1 MDFSTTYL
9 GMKLRSPLVPS
20 ACQLLTASIDHIKQ
34 MEDCGAGAVVLYSLF
49 EEQIK
54 KEETAFEQHLSE
66 NTDSFSEASS
76 FFPKPSE
83 YVAGPEEYLRH
94 IANAKR
100 AVKIPIIAS
109 LNGSTSQGWTQ
120 FARQM
125 EQAGADALEIN
136 IYQVSADTSIAG
148 AAIEEEYLEIVR
160 DVCRRV
166 KIPVA
171 VKLSPFFTSLANMVK
186 RIEQAGAKG
195 VILFNRFYQPDFDLE
210 NLSLRTDLNLSGPL
224 EFRVPLRWTALL
236 YSRVKMDIALT
247 SGIQRSEDAIKSI
260 MAGASVTMVCSALLR
275 YGIDY
280 LEDLTKMMQFWMQE
294 RGYES
299 VESMRGSMSQAKCAD
314 PAAFERAQY
323 LQVIH
328 RYRHN
333 RAAAK

>member
-20 ACQLLTASIDHIKQ
+20 ACQPLTSSIDNIKR
-34 MEDCGAGAVVLYSLF
+34 MEDAGAGAVVLFSLF

-54 KEETAFEQHLSE
+54 KDDSSFELHLKA

-76 FFPKPSE
+76 FFPEPSD
-83 YVAGPEEYLRH
+83 YVTGPEEYLKH

-109 LNGSTSQGWTQ
+109 LNGSTAQGWTQ
-120 FARQM
+120 FARQI
-125 EQAGADALEIN
+125 EQAGADALEVN
-136 IYQVSADTSIAG
+136 IFQISADTDISG
-148 AAIEEEYLEIVR
+148 AAIEEEYIEIVR
-160 DVCRRV
+160 DVCQRV

-171 VKLSPFFTSLANMVK
+171 VKLSPYFTSVANMAK
-186 RIEQAGAKG
+186 QIEQARAKG
-195 VILFNRFYQPDFDLE
+195 IVIFNRFYQPDLDLE

-236 YSRVKMDIALT
+236 YNRVKLDIALT
-247 SGIQRSEDAIKSI
+247 SGIQRADDAIKSI
-260 MAGASVTMVCSALLR
+260 MAGANVTMVCAALLR

-280 LEDLTKMMQFWMQE
+280 LEDLTKKMQAWMQE
-294 RGYES
+294 KGYDS
-299 VESMRGSMSQAKCAD
+299 IESMRGSMSQAKCQD

-323 LQVIH
+323 LQVVH
-328 RYRHN
+328 RYRPG
-333 RAAAK
+333 RIL